1 MHARRDLR
9 LVSKCVINVSN
20 QVGFDGSLTV
30 LGITQETVTI
40 MEQLISILKTKQ
52 RSSNLLECRHP
63 DESRNHDGRGL
74 LFNKLRKL

>member
-20 QVGFDGSLTV
+20 QVGFEGSLTV

-40 MEQLISILKTKQ
+40 ELALNGATDFNIEDKTKVFELA
-52 RSSNLLECRHP
+52 RVPAPR
-63 DESRNHDGRGL
+63 
-74 LFNKLRKL
+74 